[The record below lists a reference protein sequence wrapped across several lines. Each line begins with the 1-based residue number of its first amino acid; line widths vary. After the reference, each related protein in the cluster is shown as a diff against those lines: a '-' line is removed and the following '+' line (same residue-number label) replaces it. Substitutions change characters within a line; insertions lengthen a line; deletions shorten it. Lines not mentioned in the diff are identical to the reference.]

1 MSGLWFALQFQ
12 IRVAIDA
19 AFLCAAVALP
29 EDESDL
35 EVEPCL
41 QSVESRSKSQFV
53 RMRGLE
59 VARQGLAPCKAKCSA
74 NITAA
79 VCFDQPCTAAMI
91 EAGAAIIEA
100 GNPAGRGPEGGTT

>member
-59 VARQGLAPCKAKCSA
+59 VARQGLAPCKAKCA
-74 NITAA
+74 IWA
-79 VCFDQPCTAAMI
+79 VSSRWVVEPKAVQEI
-91 EAGAAIIEA
+91 RRIWLAIA
-100 GNPAGRGPEGGTT
+100 KLKRWRFSSQQADF

>member
-1 MSGLWFALQFQ
+1 MWFALQFQ

-59 VARQGLAPCKAKCSA
+59 VARHCCARVSQNAAL
-74 NITAA
+74 IT
-79 VCFDQPCTAAMI
+79 QQ
-91 EAGAAIIEA
+91 
-100 GNPAGRGPEGGTT
+100 R

>member
-1 MSGLWFALQFQ
+1 MFALQFQ

-53 RMRGLE
+53 RMRGLWRSRAKGSLR
-59 VARQGLAPCKAKCSA
+59 ARP
-74 NITAA
+74 NAA
-79 VCFDQPCTAAMI
+79 LISQQLCVLTSHVRRP
-91 EAGAAIIEA
+91 
-100 GNPAGRGPEGGTT
+100 

>member
-41 QSVESRSKSQFV
+41 QSVESRSNLRHACVGWRAPK
-53 RMRGLE
+53 
-59 VARQGLAPCKAKCSA
+59 ARS
-74 NITAA
+74 
-79 VCFDQPCTAAMI
+79 
-91 EAGAAIIEA
+91 
-100 GNPAGRGPEGGTT
+100 